1 MVVYLLPQIKAHI
14 SSYGR
19 ENSPASKPT
28 AANHG
33 SAGSAANATSASA
46 PARRSIFEVKQGI
59 TWIHSLPD
67 SALNVKLGCRL
78 PPPATLATC
87 PATPPKSESSQ
98 LLGDAL
104 ARLQAARWR
113 HHGRIHRHHAHQ
125 HESPKCQKS
134 ITITDLDSI
143 ARHPA
148 GENIQVPLDFP
159 KQHTTAIASEPSAIE
174 TGGPLALEMGAKSI
188 SDCVQCVFMGF
199 CLRGGVTYCSYI
211 QFTAN
216 QSPYVIFGGLYG
228 LGLVF
233 NELSEEH
240 LHAYW
245 SGYELVIVKSCRHQG
260 R

>member
-1 MVVYLLPQIKAHI
+1 MCSWAFVLVVVSLLPQIKAHI
-14 SSYGR
+14 SSYGL

-46 PARRSIFEVKQGI
+46 PTRRSIFEVKQGI

-104 ARLQAARWR
+104 ARLQDTRWR

-148 GENIQVPLDFP
+148 GEKIQAPPDFP
-159 KQHTTAIASEPSAIE
+159 KQHTTAIGSEPSAIE
-174 TGGPLALEMGAKSI
+174 TGGHLALEMGRIINFRLCTLCIHGLLSSWWCNILFLYTICRKSK
-188 SDCVQCVFMGF
+188 
-199 CLRGGVTYCSYI
+199 L
-211 QFTAN
+211 
-216 QSPYVIFGGLYG
+216 IFY
-228 LGLVF
+228 F
-233 NELSEEH
+233 
-240 LHAYW
+240 W
-245 SGYELVIVKSCRHQG
+245 
-260 R
+260 